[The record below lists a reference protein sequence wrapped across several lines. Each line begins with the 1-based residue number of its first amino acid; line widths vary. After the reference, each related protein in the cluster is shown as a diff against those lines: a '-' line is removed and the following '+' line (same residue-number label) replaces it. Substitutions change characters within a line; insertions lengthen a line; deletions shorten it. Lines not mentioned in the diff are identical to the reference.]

1 MAMERIMSRIMT
13 FEGLDGMD
21 GDLDGDADPDLE
33 VSET

>member
-1 MAMERIMSRIMT
+1 MT